1 MEPSDLVVLIPAA
14 EDNTVCL
21 MLVNVLV
28 DFEH

>member
-14 EDNTVCL
+14 EDNTVHL